1 MRTSWISRNGAIG
14 QCFHL
19 SSCSLFASKFK
30 GIHTLY
36 TYTRSRHDTA
46 SNLLI
51 MSKSSSYGRSSSLYL
66 VLDTDVPRLAI
77 PSKVSQ
83 NFTLPIRRSDSVNN
97 GTMEDCMPSTATLQC
112 IAGPDEENLRVW
124 SPCGLFPEFS
134 QLVQPLLHGASMTV
148 EKHRA
153 LSCRLRDEIIQFL
166 NQHQLIQNKNA
177 SIKRWQYCALGRS
190 LATRYPN
197 MAWEHARP
205 GVKLHSTQK
214 NAWSVFT
221 KRLSAS
227 RKVQNRRM
235 IKRLQHSS
243 NSWATTAF
251 LGR

>member
-1 MRTSWISRNGAIG
+1 MRETPRIARLTKTSW
-14 QCFHL
+14 L
-19 SSCSLFASKFK
+19 DSLVAWNIVASVFV
-30 GIHTLY
+30 LVVV
-36 TYTRSRHDTA
+36 RSFNICNIPAT
-46 SNLLI
+46 
-51 MSKSSSYGRSSSLYL
+51 M
-66 VLDTDVPRLAI
+66 TDVPRLSI

-83 NFTLPIRRSDSVNN
+83 NFSLPVHRSDSMNN
-97 GTMEDCMPSTATLQC
+97 GTMEDRMPSTATLQC
-112 IAGPDEENLRVW
+112 VAGPDEENLRVW

-190 LATRYPN
+190 LATRYPD

-221 KRLSAS
+221 KRLSAC

>member
-1 MRTSWISRNGAIG
+1 
-14 QCFHL
+14 
-19 SSCSLFASKFK
+19 
-30 GIHTLY
+30 
-36 TYTRSRHDTA
+36 
-46 SNLLI
+46 
-51 MSKSSSYGRSSSLYL
+51 MSKSSTYERSSSLCL
-66 VLDTDVPRLAI
+66 VLDPDVPRLSI

-83 NFTLPIRRSDSVNN
+83 NFSLPVHRSDSMNN
-97 GTMEDCMPSTATLQC
+97 GTMEDRMPSTATLQC
-112 IAGPDEENLRVW
+112 VAGPDEENLRVW

-190 LATRYPN
+190 LATRYPD

-221 KRLSAS
+221 KRLSAC